1 MDLAIILGVFLVCVF
16 LTVPIGFSIGL
27 SVVAYALFTGSI
39 NMGYVASGLFAAC
52 DSFTLMAI
60 PFFILSGAL
69 MEGGGLSKRL
79 VLFFDSLVGHFTGGL
94 AIVTVVTCMFFG
106 AISGSGP
113 ATTAAVGAIMVP
125 TMIEKGYDKKF
136 AMALV
141 AASGCLGV
149 IIPPSIPMV
158 TYGISVNASIASMF
172 MGGFVPG
179 IVLGTLL
186 IVTAVFMCKQ
196 QGFTGNGETFTWG
209 KVWKCFKE
217 AFWAILSPVIIL
229 GGIYSGI
236 CTPTEAAVVSV
247 VYALLV
253 GLFAYKELNLQ
264 NTYTKL
270 AEAASTHGTVNII
283 VGTSAILGR
292 VLTLEQ
298 IPDAVA
304 NSMMSLTDN
313 KIVILLLINL
323 LLLGCGCLLE
333 TNSSILILAPIL
345 FPVAASFG
353 VDMVHFGIIMVV
365 NLAIGFITPPV
376 GVNLFVACGIGNIP
390 FADLV
395 KKILP
400 FLAVLLIGL
409 MLITFVPDITLG
421 VPKMLGYVE
430 DFGGYYFK

>member
-1 MDLAIILGVFLVCVF
+1 MGALVILAVFLGSVF
-16 LTVPIGFSIGL
+16 ASVPIGFAIGL
-27 SVVAYALFTGSI
+27 SVVGYALTTGSVNI
-39 NMGYVASGLFAAC
+39 GYIASGLFASC
-52 DSFTLMAI
+52 DSFPLMAI

-79 VLFFDSLVGHFTGGL
+79 VLFFDSLVGHLTGGL

-125 TMIEKGYDKKF
+125 TMVEKGYDKKF

-158 TYGISVNASIASMF
+158 SYGISVNASIATMF
-172 MGGFVPG
+172 MGGFLPG
-179 IVLGTLL
+179 ILLGSLL
-186 IVTAVFMCKQ
+186 IATAVISCKKS
-196 QGFTGNGETFTWG
+196 GFTGNGERFSLK
-209 KVWKCFKE
+209 KVGARFKD

-229 GGIYSGI
+229 GGIYGGW
-236 CTPTEAAVVSV
+236 CTPTEAAVISV
-247 VYALLV
+247 VYALFV
-253 GLFAYKELNLQ
+253 GIFAYKELNVR
-264 NTYTKL
+264 TIYKKF
-270 AEAASTHGTVNII
+270 AEAACTHGTVNII
-283 VGTSAILGR
+283 VGTSTILGR

-304 NSMMSLTDN
+304 AAMISLTDN
-313 KIVILLLINL
+313 KILILMIINL

-353 VDMVHFGIIMVV
+353 VDIVHFGIIMVV

-395 KKILP
+395 KKIIP
-400 FLAVLLIGL
+400 FLIALLVGL
-409 MLITFVPDITLG
+409 IFITYIPSISLFIPRL
-421 VPKMLGYVE
+421 LGYA
-430 DFGGYYFK
+430 G

>member
-1 MDLAIILGVFLVCVF
+1 MGAATILIVFLGCVF
-16 LTVPIGFSIGL
+16 ASVPIGFSIGL
-27 SVVAYALFTGSI
+27 SVVAYALSTGSI
-39 NMGYVASGLFAAC
+39 NMGYIASGLFASC
-52 DSFTLMAI
+52 DSFPLMAI

-79 VLFFDSLVGHFTGGL
+79 VLFFDSLVGHLTGGL

-125 TMIEKGYDKKF
+125 TMVEKGYDKKF

-141 AASGCLGV
+141 AAAGCLGV

-158 TYGISVNASIASMF
+158 SYGISVNASIATMF
-172 MGGFVPG
+172 MGGFLPG

-186 IVTAVFMCKQ
+186 IITAVTVCRKN
-196 QGFTGNGETFTWG
+196 GFTGNGEAFRWK
-209 KVWKCFKE
+209 KVKASFKD

-229 GGIYSGI
+229 GGIYSGLF
-236 CTPTEAAVVSV
+236 TPTEAAVVSV
-247 VYALLV
+247 VYALFV
-253 GLFAYKELNLQ
+253 GLFAYKELNLKVI
-264 NTYTKL
+264 YKKF
-270 AEAASTHGTVNII
+270 AEAACTHGTVNII
-283 VGTSAILGR
+283 VGTSTILGR

-304 NSMMSLTDN
+304 HTMIGLTDN
-313 KIVILLLINL
+313 KIVILLIINL

-345 FPVAASFG
+345 YPVVASFG
-353 VDMVHFGIIMVV
+353 VDIVHFGIIMVV

-390 FADLV
+390 FAELV
-395 KKILP
+395 KKIVP
-400 FLAVLLIGL
+400 FLCVLLIGL
-409 MLITFVPDITLG
+409 VIITYVPAVTLAL
-421 VPKMLGYVE
+421 PRLLGYA
-430 DFGGYYFK
+430 G

>member
-1 MDLAIILGVFLVCVF
+1 MAAILIVFLGCVF
-16 LTVPIGFSIGL
+16 ASVPIGFAIGL
-27 SVVAYALFTGSI
+27 SVVAYALTAGTVNTGYI
-39 NMGYVASGLFAAC
+39 ASGLFASC
-52 DSFTLMAI
+52 DSFPLMAI

-79 VLFFDSLVGHFTGGL
+79 VQFFDSLVGHLTGGL
-94 AIVTVVTCMFFG
+94 AIVTVITCMFFG

-125 TMIEKGYDKKF
+125 TMVEKGYDKKF

-158 TYGISVNASIASMF
+158 SYGISVNASIATMF
-172 MGGFVPG
+172 MGGFLPG
-179 IVLGTLL
+179 ILLGMLL
-186 IVTAVFMCKQ
+186 IITAVSSCKK
-196 QGFTGNGETFTWG
+196 QGFTGNGEKFSWK
-209 KVWKCFKE
+209 KVGESFKD

-229 GGIYSGI
+229 GGIYSGVF
-236 CTPTEAAVVSV
+236 TPTEAAVVSV

-253 GLFAYKELNLQ
+253 GAFAYKELNLKNIYQ
-264 NTYTKL
+264 KF

-283 VGTSAILGR
+283 VGTSTILGR

-304 NSMMSLTDN
+304 NAMISLTDN
-313 KIVILLLINL
+313 KIVILLIINL
-323 LLLGCGCLLE
+323 LLLACGCLLE

-345 FPVAASFG
+345 YPVVASFG
-353 VDMVHFGIIMVV
+353 VDIVHFGIIMVV

-376 GVNLFVACGIGNIP
+376 GVNLFVACGIGKIP

-395 KKILP
+395 KRIVP
-400 FLAVLLIGL
+400 FLIALLIGL
-409 MLITFVPDITLG
+409 VLITYIPAISMTLPG
-421 VPKMLGYVE
+421 LLAK
-430 DFGGYYFK
+430 

>member
-1 MDLAIILGVFLVCVF
+1 MGALVILAVFLGSVF
-16 LTVPIGFSIGL
+16 ASVPIGFAIGL
-27 SVVAYALFTGSI
+27 SVVGYALTTGSVNI
-39 NMGYVASGLFAAC
+39 GYIASGLFASC
-52 DSFTLMAI
+52 DSFPLMAI

-79 VLFFDSLVGHFTGGL
+79 VLFFDSLVGHLTGGL

-125 TMIEKGYDKKF
+125 TMVEKGYDKKF

-158 TYGISVNASIASMF
+158 SYGISVNASIATMF
-172 MGGFVPG
+172 MGGFLPG
-179 IVLGTLL
+179 ILLGSLL
-186 IVTAVFMCKQ
+186 IATAVISCKKS
-196 QGFTGNGETFTWG
+196 GFTGNGERFSLK
-209 KVWKCFKE
+209 KVGARFKD

-229 GGIYSGI
+229 GGIYGGW
-236 CTPTEAAVVSV
+236 CTPTEAAVISV
-247 VYALLV
+247 VYALFV
-253 GLFAYKELNLQ
+253 GIFAYKELNVR
-264 NTYTKL
+264 TIYKKF
-270 AEAASTHGTVNII
+270 AEAACTHGTVNII
-283 VGTSAILGR
+283 VGTSTILGR

-298 IPDAVA
+298 SPDAVA
-304 NSMMSLTDN
+304 AAMISLTDN
-313 KIVILLLINL
+313 KILILMIINL

-353 VDMVHFGIIMVV
+353 VDIVHFGIIMVV
-365 NLAIGFITPPV
+365 NLAIGFITPQV

-395 KKILP
+395 KKIIP
-400 FLAVLLIGL
+400 FLIALLVGL
-409 MLITFVPDITLG
+409 IFITYIPSISLFIPRL
-421 VPKMLGYVE
+421 LGYA
-430 DFGGYYFK
+430 G

>member
-1 MDLAIILGVFLVCVF
+1 MGAMIILIVFLLCVF
-16 LTVPIGFSIGL
+16 TSVPIGFSIGL
-27 SVVAYALFTGSI
+27 SVVAYALATGSV
-39 NMGYVASGLFAAC
+39 NMGYIASGLFASC
-52 DSFTLMAI
+52 DSFPLMAI

-79 VLFFDSLVGHFTGGL
+79 VLFFDSLVGHLTGGL
-94 AIVTVVTCMFFG
+94 AIVTVITCMFFG

-125 TMIEKGYDKKF
+125 TMVEKGYDKKF

-158 TYGISVNASIASMF
+158 SYGISVNASIATMF
-172 MGGFVPG
+172 MGGFMPG
-179 IVLGTLL
+179 IILGLLL
-186 IVTAVFMCKQ
+186 IITAVFSCKKH
-196 QGFTGNGETFTWG
+196 GFTGNGEQFSWA
-209 KVWKCFKE
+209 KVAANFKD

-236 CTPTEAAVVSV
+236 FTPTEAAVVSV

-253 GLFAYKELNLQ
+253 GLFIYKELNLK
-264 NTYTKL
+264 TLYAKF
-270 AEAASTHGTVNII
+270 ADAACTHGTVNII
-283 VGTSAILGR
+283 VGTSTILGR

-298 IPDAVA
+298 IPDMVA
-304 NSMMSLTDN
+304 TSMLSLTDN
-313 KIVILLLINL
+313 KIVMLMIINVLLLA
-323 LLLGCGCLLE
+323 CGCLLE

-345 FPVAASFG
+345 YPVVANFG
-353 VDMVHFGIIMVV
+353 VDIVHFGLIMVV

-390 FADLV
+390 FAQLV
-395 KKILP
+395 KKIIP
-400 FLAVLLIGL
+400 FLLVLLLGL
-409 MLITFVPDITLG
+409 LIITYIPAVSLTI
-421 VPKMLGYVE
+421 PRLLGYA
-430 DFGGYYFK
+430 G

>member
-1 MDLAIILGVFLVCVF
+1 MAAILIVFLGCVF
-16 LTVPIGFSIGL
+16 ASVPIGYAIGL
-27 SVVAYALFTGSI
+27 SVVAYALTAGTV
-39 NMGYVASGLFAAC
+39 NMGYIASGLFASC
-52 DSFTLMAI
+52 DSFPLMAI

-79 VLFFDSLVGHFTGGL
+79 VLFFDSLVGHLTGGL
-94 AIVTVVTCMFFG
+94 AIVTVITCMFFG

-125 TMIEKGYDKKF
+125 TMVEKGYDKKF

-158 TYGISVNASIASMF
+158 SYGISVNASIATMF
-172 MGGFVPG
+172 MGGFLPG

-186 IVTAVFMCKQ
+186 IITAVMSCKKN
-196 QGFTGNGETFTWG
+196 GFTGNGEKFSWK
-209 KVWKCFKE
+209 KVGASFKD

-229 GGIYSGI
+229 GGIYSGLF
-236 CTPTEAAVVSV
+236 TPTEAAVVSV
-247 VYALLV
+247 VYALLI
-253 GLFAYKELNLQ
+253 GIFAYKELDIK
-264 NTYTKL
+264 TIYKKF
-270 AEAASTHGTVNII
+270 AEAACTHGTVNII
-283 VGTSAILGR
+283 VGTSTILGR

-304 NSMMSLTDN
+304 HTMISLTDN
-313 KIVILLLINL
+313 KIIILLIINL
-323 LLLGCGCLLE
+323 LLLACGCLLE

-345 FPVAASFG
+345 YPVVASFG
-353 VDMVHFGIIMVV
+353 VDIVHFGIIMVV

-376 GVNLFVACGIGNIP
+376 GVNLFVACGIGKIP

-395 KKILP
+395 KKIIP
-400 FLAVLLIGL
+400 FLIALLIGL
-409 MLITFVPDITLG
+409 ILITYLPAISMTL
-421 VPKMLGYVE
+421 PNLLAK
-430 DFGGYYFK
+430 

>member
-1 MDLAIILGVFLVCVF
+1 MAAILIVFLGCVF
-16 LTVPIGFSIGL
+16 ASVPIGFAIGL
-27 SVVAYALFTGSI
+27 SVVAYALTAGTV
-39 NMGYVASGLFAAC
+39 NMGYIASGLFASC
-52 DSFTLMAI
+52 DSFPLMAI

-79 VLFFDSLVGHFTGGL
+79 VQFFDSLVGHLTGGL
-94 AIVTVVTCMFFG
+94 AIVTVITCMFFG

-125 TMIEKGYDKKF
+125 TMVEKGYDKKF

-158 TYGISVNASIASMF
+158 SYGISVNASIATMF
-172 MGGFVPG
+172 MGGFLPG
-179 IVLGTLL
+179 ILLGTLL
-186 IVTAVFMCKQ
+186 IITAVSSCKK
-196 QGFTGNGETFTWG
+196 QGFTGNGEKFSWK
-209 KVWKCFKE
+209 KVGESFKD

-229 GGIYSGI
+229 GGIYSGVF
-236 CTPTEAAVVSV
+236 TPTEAAVVSV

-253 GLFAYKELNLQ
+253 GVFAYKELNLKNIYQ
-264 NTYTKL
+264 KF

-283 VGTSAILGR
+283 VGTSTILGR

-304 NSMMSLTDN
+304 NAMISLTNN
-313 KIVILLLINL
+313 KIVILLIINL
-323 LLLGCGCLLE
+323 LLLACGCLLE

-345 FPVAASFG
+345 YPVVASFG
-353 VDMVHFGIIMVV
+353 VDIVHFGIIMVV

-376 GVNLFVACGIGNIP
+376 GVNLFVACGIGKIP

-395 KKILP
+395 KRIVP
-400 FLAVLLIGL
+400 FLIALLIGL
-409 MLITFVPDITLG
+409 VLITYIPAISMTLPG
-421 VPKMLGYVE
+421 LLAK
-430 DFGGYYFK
+430 

>member
-1 MDLAIILGVFLVCVF
+1 MGGLVLLAVFLGCVF
-16 LTVPIGFSIGL
+16 LSVPIGFSIGL
-27 SVVAYALFTGSI
+27 SVVAYALATGSV
-39 NMGYVASGLFAAC
+39 NMGYIASGLFASC
-52 DSFTLMAI
+52 DSFPLMAI

-79 VLFFDSLVGHFTGGL
+79 VLFFDALVGHLTGGL

-125 TMIEKGYDKKF
+125 TMVEKGYDKRF

-158 TYGISVNASIASMF
+158 SYGISVNASIATMF
-172 MGGFVPG
+172 MAGFMPG
-179 IVLGTLL
+179 VVLGTLL
-186 IVTAVFMCKQ
+186 IATAVVICKKS
-196 QGFTGNGETFTWG
+196 GFTGNGETFGWN
-209 KVWKCFKE
+209 KVAGSFKD

-229 GGIYSGI
+229 GGIYSGLF
-236 CTPTEAAVVSV
+236 TPTEAAVVSV

-253 GLFAYKELNLQ
+253 GIFIYKELD
-264 NTYTKL
+264 TKQIYKKF
-270 AEAASTHGTVNII
+270 AEAACTHGTVNII
-283 VGTSAILGR
+283 VGTSTILGR

-298 IPDAVA
+298 IPDAIA
-304 NSMMSLTDN
+304 KSMISLTDN
-313 KIVILLLINL
+313 RIIILLIINL

-345 FPVAASFG
+345 FPVVASFG
-353 VDMVHFGIIMVV
+353 VDIVHFGIIMVV

-376 GVNLFVACGIGNIP
+376 GVNLFVACGIGQIP

-395 KKILP
+395 KRIVP
-400 FLAVLLIGL
+400 FLVALLVGL
-409 MLITFVPDITLG
+409 VLITYVPAIAMTI
-421 VPKMLGYVE
+421 PRILGY
-430 DFGGYYFK
+430 GN